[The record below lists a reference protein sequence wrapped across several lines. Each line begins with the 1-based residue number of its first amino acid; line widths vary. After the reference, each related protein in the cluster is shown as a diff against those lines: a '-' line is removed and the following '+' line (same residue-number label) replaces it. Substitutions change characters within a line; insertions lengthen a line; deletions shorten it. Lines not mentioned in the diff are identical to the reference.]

1 MKIRNIK
8 ILINIIPQ
16 ILLFLVSVTVS
27 GQNGKTVS
35 IKSGSESDNGNNTSL
50 TALQIDFL
58 RNIYSEKIEV
68 PKELINGKE
77 YEPYYLKSEVKPLL
91 FPLRERTASIITR
104 TRRYNNLTLQYDTF
118 LDEVIYTD
126 TSRTINFRF
135 PQIALNRDIL
145 EGFNLYF
152 DDDSLIF
159 RNFRLPECSEKN
171 LREGFY
177 EVIYEGKSSYIIRH
191 ESSYYERQG
200 LSNYKYSPKNYISTG
215 NGYYKIKSLKSLLG
229 LFGDNA
235 VKMKEYIHSSGIR
248 LKRANKKEIFS
259 IIKYYDSLENQN

>member
-8 ILINIIPQ
+8 IPIKNISK
-16 ILLFLVSVTVS
+16 ILLFWGSVTVS
-27 GQNGKTVS
+27 GQTGN
-35 IKSGSESDNGNNTSL
+35 IKSLKSASESGNNDISIL
-50 TALQIDFL
+50 IARQTAFL
-58 RNIYSEKIEV
+58 KNIYSEKIEV

-77 YEPYYLKSEVKPLL
+77 YEPYYLKSEIKPLL
-91 FPLRERTASIITR
+91 FPLLERTASIITR
-104 TRRYNNLTLQYDTF
+104 TRRYNKLTLQYDTF

-135 PQIALNRDIL
+135 PQIALNRNIL
-145 EGFNLYF
+145 DGFNLYF

-177 EVIYEGKSSYIIRH
+177 EVVYEGKSSYIIRH

-200 LSNYKYSPKNYISTG
+200 LSNYKYSPINYISTG
-215 NGYYKIKSLKSLLG
+215 NGFYKIKSLKSLLS
-229 LFGDNA
+229 LFGNNA
-235 VKMKEYIHSSGIR
+235 DKMKEYINSSGIK
-248 LKRANKKEIFS
+248 LKKANKDEIS
-259 IIKYYDSLENQN
+259 SLLKYYDSL

>member
-8 ILINIIPQ
+8 ILINNTPK
-16 ILLFLVSVTVS
+16 ILLFLVSITVS
-27 GQNGKTVS
+27 GQNSKTVS
-35 IKSGSESDNGNNTSL
+35 LKSAGESGNNGNISLTSL
-50 TALQIDFL
+50 QIAFL

-77 YEPYYLKSEVKPLL
+77 YEPYYVKSEVKPLL
-91 FPLRERTASIITR
+91 FPLRDRTASIITR
-104 TRRYNNLTLQYDTF
+104 TRRYNNLTLQYDTY

-159 RNFRLPECSEKN
+159 RNFRLPEWSERN

-177 EVIYEGKSSYIIRH
+177 EVVYEGKSSYIIRH

-200 LSNYKYSPKNYISTG
+200 LSNYKYSPKNFISTG
-215 NGYYKIKSLKSLLG
+215 QGFYKIKSMKSLLS

-235 VKMKEYIHSSGIR
+235 VKMKEFIHSSGIR
-248 LKRANKKEIFS
+248 IKKANKNEISS
-259 IIKYYDSLENQN
+259 IIKYYDSL

>member
-8 ILINIIPQ
+8 ILINNTPK
-16 ILLFLVSVTVS
+16 ILLFLVSITVS

-35 IKSGSESDNGNNTSL
+35 LKSAGESGNNYNTSL
-50 TALQIDFL
+50 TSRQIAFL

-77 YEPYYLKSEVKPLL
+77 YEPYYLKSEIKPLL

-104 TRRYNNLTLQYDTF
+104 TRRYSNLTLQYDTF

-135 PQIALNRDIL
+135 PQIALNKDIL

-159 RNFRLPECSEKN
+159 RNFSLPDCSEKN
-171 LREGFY
+171 LKEGFY
-177 EVIYEGKSSYIIRH
+177 EVVYEGKSSYIIRH

-215 NGYYKIKSLKSLLG
+215 KGFYKIKSLKSLLS

-235 VKMKEYIHSSGIR
+235 DKMKEYIHTSGIR
-248 LKRANKKEIFS
+248 LKRANKNEIIS
-259 IIKYYDSLENQN
+259 IIKYYDSL

>member
-1 MKIRNIK
+1 MKIRCINILYKSIPK
-8 ILINIIPQ
+8 ILF
-16 ILLFLVSVTVS
+16 LLVPFNAL
-27 GQNGKTVS
+27 GQNSNILKINS
-35 IKSGSESDNGNNTSL
+35 SGEPGNNDLSIL
-50 TALQIDFL
+50 ISRQTAWLK
-58 RNIYSEKIEV
+58 NIYSEKIEV

-152 DDDSLIF
+152 GNDSIIF
-159 RNFRLPECSEKN
+159 RNFSLPWCSEKN

-177 EVIYEGKSSYIIRH
+177 EIVYDEKSSYIIRH

-215 NGYYKIKSLKSLLG
+215 KGFYKIKSMKSLLS

-235 VKMKEYIHSSGIR
+235 LKMKEYIHSSGIR
-248 LKRANKKEIFS
+248 LKKANKDEIFR
-259 IIKYYDSLENQN
+259 ILKYYDSL

>member
-8 ILINIIPQ
+8 ILYKSIPKII
-16 ILLFLVSVTVS
+16 LFLVSITAL
-27 GQNGKTVS
+27 GQNSNILKINS
-35 IKSGSESDNGNNTSL
+35 SGESGNNDITLLISRQ
-50 TALQIDFL
+50 TAWLK
-58 RNIYSEKIEV
+58 NIYSEKIEV

-77 YEPYYLKSEVKPLL
+77 YEPYYLRSEFKPLL
-91 FPLRERTASIITR
+91 YPLRERTSSIITR
-104 TRRYNNLTLQYDTF
+104 TRRYNNISLQYDTF

-126 TSRTINFRF
+126 TSRTINSRF

-152 DDDSLIF
+152 GNDSLIF

-177 EVIYEGKSSYIIRH
+177 EIVYNGKSSFIIRH
-191 ESSYYERQG
+191 KSSYYQRQG
-200 LSNYKYSPKNYISTG
+200 LSNYKYSPENYISTG
-215 NGYYKIKSLKSLLG
+215 KEFYKIKSMKSLLS

-235 VKMKEYIHSSGIR
+235 LKMKEYIHSSGIR
-248 LKRANKKEIFS
+248 LKKANKEEIFS
-259 IIKYYDSLENQN
+259 ILKYYDSL